1 MTLGGVALLGDS
13 ITDNTRIESLDWFGQ
28 ANEATDLPLGP
39 VYEQGVGGDTTAQ
52 MLARI
57 GAITALDIGYCVVL
71 GGANDAAAGTG
82 SATTIANLEDILDAL
97 VAANITPI
105 VGTIL
110 PRTGI
115 SDPTEQETITGTN
128 AWLRTTML
136 ASYPTAVLVDWNDEM
151 NDGDE
156 LTPNAALFSDAIHP
170 NAAGATV
177 MAGVLDDVLATLT

>member
-1 MTLGGVALLGDS
+1 
-13 ITDNTRIESLDWFGQ
+13 
-28 ANEATDLPLGP
+28 
-39 VYEQGVGGDTTAQ
+39 

-57 GAITALDIGYCVVL
+57 GAVTALDIGYCMVL

-82 SATTIANLEDILDAL
+82 SATTIANLSGILDAL
-97 VAANITPI
+97 VAADIVPI

-115 SDPTEQETITGTN
+115 SDPAEHETITGTN
-128 AWLRTTML
+128 AWLRTDL
-136 ASYPTAVLVDWNDEM
+136 ATEYPTALLVDWNPAM
-151 NDGDE
+151 SDGDE

-177 MAGVLDDVLATLT
+177 MAGVLDDVLAALS

>member
-1 MTLGGVALLGDS
+1 MALLGDS
-13 ITDNTRIESLDWFGQ
+13 ITDNTRFDSLDWFSQ
-28 ANEATDLPLGP
+28 ADESAGWPLGP
-39 VYEQGVGGDTTAQ
+39 IYEHGVGGDTTAQ
-52 MLARI
+52 MLARV
-57 GAITALDIGYCVVL
+57 GTVTALDVSYCVVL

-82 SATTIANLEDILDAL
+82 SPTTIANLRDVLDAL
-97 VAANITPI
+97 VAADIVPI

-110 PRTGI
+110 PRSGI